1 MYRVVTTY
9 RNGSTHPIIERG
21 PWHPSRHDA
30 EFWAEQLREAGYA
43 VNIESQRVGGAD
55 GADDHAELAS
65 ALASMA

>member
-1 MYRVVTTY
+1 MYRVVTIY
-9 RNGSTHPIIERG
+9 RDGSTHPIIERG

-55 GADDHAELAS
+55 DHAELAS